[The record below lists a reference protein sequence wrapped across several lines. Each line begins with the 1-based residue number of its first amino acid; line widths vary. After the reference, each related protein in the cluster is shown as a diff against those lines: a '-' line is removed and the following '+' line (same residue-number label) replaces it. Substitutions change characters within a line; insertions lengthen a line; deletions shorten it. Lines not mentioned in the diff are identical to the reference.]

1 MRDFVKGYGKKYSEM
16 LGIDLKNEPF
26 KWFLASMLF
35 GARITEKIAVNTYKE
50 FGSEKIVTP
59 KKIIEA
65 GWDRLVRIL
74 DKGGYVRY
82 DFKTADKLLEVSEN
96 LIKNYGNLDNLH
108 EKAINSKDLE
118 DKLKKLGKGV
128 GEVTAGI
135 FLREMRSVW
144 EKARP
149 APRGLVLLAAKNLGI
164 KDLENYW
171 RKNLSD
177 FEFSEFETALMRL
190 GKDFC
195 RKKKCS
201 FCPLKKRCPTSF

>member
-1 MRDFVKGYGKKYSEM
+1 MRDFVKGYGKKYSKM
-16 LGIDLKNEPF
+16 LGIDLKNKPF

-35 GARITEKIAVNTYKE
+35 GARITEKIAVNTYRE
-50 FGSEKIVTP
+50 FDSKKIVTP
-59 KKIIEA
+59 KKIVEA
-65 GWDRLVRIL
+65 GWDRLVKIL

-96 LIKNYGNLDNLH
+96 LIKNYGDLNNLH
-108 EKAINSKDLE
+108 KKAINSKDLE

-128 GEVTAGI
+128 GDITVGI
-135 FLREMRSVW
+135 FLREMRDVW

-149 APRGLVLLAAKNLGI
+149 EPRGLVLLAAKNLGI
-164 KDLENYW
+164 KDLEKYW
-171 RKNLSD
+171 KKNFSD

-201 FCPLKKRCPTSF
+201 FCPLKKMCPTSF